1 MTGHELPLS
10 GASWSV
16 FLGDASL
23 CSGGGNILFM
33 FFPGSTVQHVLAPGS
48 ACKPITCC
56 VVQFASLAQPWW
68 REKRPKLSLSEHL
81 VDLGRKS
88 Q

>member
-1 MTGHELPLS
+1 MSCDSRVLLG
-10 GASWSV
+10 V
-16 FLGDASL
+16 FFLV
-23 CSGGGNILFM
+23 
-33 FFPGSTVQHVLAPGS
+33 FPHSAVEVATFSSCFSPGLTVQHVLAPGS